1 MSKFGL
7 ILLTYTVNR
16 KKPDVLQRYGKCRLI
31 DKGRLK
37 IFKLC
42 IKNLATKVETREKVE
57 LRTDL
62 FRSQF

>member
-1 MSKFGL
+1 MTKFGP
-7 ILLTYTVNR
+7 ILLSYIVKR
-16 KKPDVLQRYGKCRLI
+16 KNPHVLQRYGKCRLI

-42 IKNLATKVETREKVE
+42 IKNLATKVETREKVD

-62 FRSQF
+62 FRSQL